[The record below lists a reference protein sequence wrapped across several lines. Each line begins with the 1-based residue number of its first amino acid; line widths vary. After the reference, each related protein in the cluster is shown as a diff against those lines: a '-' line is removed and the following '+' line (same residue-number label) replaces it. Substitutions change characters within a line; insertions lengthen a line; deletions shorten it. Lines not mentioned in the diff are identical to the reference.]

1 MQQKLKRIEWYV
13 QISVLPSLLKKLP
26 SFHCKVDLINLTV
39 SIFGSIH
46 MFGQVCKTA
55 KLLGNYIMH
64 IITLFTLWLVFNI
77 SNLVAVSFSWI
88 WLFCSEFCPILPPA
102 PALNWTGVNS
112 QLFASTTNNIEIRKT
127 QTVLL
132 KTID

>member
-13 QISVLPSLLKKLP
+13 QISVLPSLLKNLP

-39 SIFGSIH
+39 SMYFR
-46 MFGQVCKTA
+46 
-55 KLLGNYIMH
+55 
-64 IITLFTLWLVFNI
+64 FNTYVWPSLQNGKI
-77 SNLVAVSFSWI
+77 AYNNTFHPMVGLQHNLVAVGFSWI
-88 WLFCSEFCPILPPA
+88 WLYCWEFCPILPPA